1 MNQRKSSGSFIPN
14 WAMLQIVVYMV
25 VASKVANYTIKLY
38 LGFVKY
44 HTEESV
50 DHDQF

>member
-1 MNQRKSSGSFIPN
+1 MNERKSSGSFIPN

-25 VASKVANYTIKLY
+25 VPSKAIGHTIKLY
-38 LGFVKY
+38 LGFIKY